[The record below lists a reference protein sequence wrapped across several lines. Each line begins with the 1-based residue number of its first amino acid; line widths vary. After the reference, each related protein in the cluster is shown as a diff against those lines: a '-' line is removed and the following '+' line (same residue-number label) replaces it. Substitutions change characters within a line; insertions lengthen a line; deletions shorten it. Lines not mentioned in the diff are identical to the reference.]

1 MDVTEGFQELRIQE
15 HTDQVPDG
23 GIPRQITVHCRGEAC
38 RQAGPGDHVVLQ
50 GVSLPIS
57 NSGFNRGLL
66 SETVF
71 DCHKIY
77 KMNKSETENDQPLTQ
92 SEVND
97 IMTDNF
103 YNKLAMVNSLL
114 IY

>member
-1 MDVTEGFQELRIQE
+1 M
-15 HTDQVPDG
+15 PDG

-103 YNKLAMVNSLL
+103 YNKLAMVNSLFN
-114 IY
+114 Y